1 MCHHLPATLSAEDRN
16 AVKRLTRV
24 LIPACAAV
32 ALAVIA
38 ALAIIQ
44 TPRSG
49 ELVASAAVPAASRY

>member
-1 MCHHLPATLSAEDRN
+1 MCHHLPVSLSVEDRN

-24 LIPACAAV
+24 LIPAYAAV

-38 ALAIIQ
+38 AFAVVQ

-49 ELVASAAVPAASRY
+49 ELVASTAAPAASR